1 MYKKALS
8 FVSITL
14 SVLFVFSFFGLCFY
28 AFAETEPTFENGDII
43 EFGTYPQNI
52 LDEEADADLILGLEK
67 LVPEDVSMWETSTY
81 IENEVYMHYK
91 DVVYDTVKYR
101 VINLDAFDTN
111 GYVINTHYWFKYEP
125 IKWKV
130 LDAECGIILSD
141 NIIDSKPLH
150 FVSYYDSKYNVFYGD
165 TDKTFYSNNY
175 SQSSLRKWLNDEFY
189 NTAFTLEEQAFITKH
204 TCDNSAYG
212 GFRINDSE
220 PLVTKDKVFILS
232 HSEVMNSDWGFS
244 ESTNDSD
251 SRIACGTE
259 YAISQDLDWSYGGK
273 SPWWL
278 RTPAGDSGK
287 SCIVAPNGILF
298 PSNYEAWG
306 FGYGGTKGSSSYDCG
321 VRPALQLS
329 KTPTGENTKC
339 IRYIEYGNYPQSR
352 LDEREDANLIS
363 ALNSLVPQDNKLWDS
378 YGYYSGTDED
388 FDGQMESKD
397 YMRYKD
403 VVYEG
408 NKYRAVVFDTYR
420 PAHTD
425 NESTETSFSYQNNNI
440 GGNKNKYTINTVYW
454 FKFEPIEWRV
464 LDPLTGL
471 AMCTSAIDSQAY
483 NNYILWFDV
492 NGDGDWDED
501 DLNYGDKDQTYYAN
515 DYENSSIRKWLN
527 EDFYN
532 TAFTYE
538 QRCNIKSTE
547 ISEFSLTD
555 KVFLLSLDEVNS
567 SEYGF
572 NTGNTV
578 IDKISHFMKSSDY
591 ARCQGCKMYNFSN
604 DQASDYYGNCPW
616 WLRSPNCDTE
626 ATRAYDEYGR
636 YSDYVVSQT
645 YLGVVPAIC
654 LSNIESDTSISTISA
669 PNMFAVTFDLN
680 GHGAALETQM
690 IEEGQKIIC
699 PAPNPAEKGFIFEG
713 WFTESECANEWD
725 FNNALV
731 DSITLYAKWIEC
743 THESS
748 TSQPTCTSGADCSL
762 CHAHLPSKGH
772 TIGNP
777 ITENETNP
785 SCIND
790 GSYDKVVYC
799 SVCGEELSRNTIS
812 VPRTGHKD
820 ENNDGVCDVCG
831 NKDEEINDISDL
843 EQAKNAV
850 INTGSDIKVEYRTT
864 VTVIATSNLPDGY
877 KLAVYEGKTKL
888 SVGTNKEVNVK
899 LGKITKDRAVTVKVI
914 GKDGQPLEDA
924 DEKTLT
930 IKVTDTSFFAKII
943 AIIKDLFGLIK
954 PVVIKP

>member
-1 MYKKALS
+1 MNKKALS
-8 FVSITL
+8 IVSITL
-14 SVLFVFSFFGLCFY
+14 CILFVFSAFSLCFY
-28 AFAETEPTFENGDII
+28 ASAESEPTFNNGDII
-43 EFGTYPQNI
+43 EFGSYPQSRLNE
-52 LDEEADADLILGLEK
+52 LEDAELISELER
-67 LVPEDVSMWETSTY
+67 LVPEDISLWKTSTY
-81 IENEVYMHYK
+81 LENKVYMHYI
-91 DVVYDTVKYR
+91 DVVYDSVKYR
-101 VINLDAFDTN
+101 VITLDAFDTN
-111 GYVINTHYWFKYEP
+111 GYVINTHYWFKFEP
-125 IKWKV
+125 IKWRV
-130 LDAECGIILSD
+130 LDSECGIILCDS
-141 NIIDSKPLH
+141 IIDSKPLH
-150 FVSYYDSKYNVFYGD
+150 FASYYDGNVFYGD
-165 TDKTFYSNNY
+165 ADKKFYPNNY
-175 SQSSLRKWLNDEFY
+175 SQSSLRKWLNDEFF
-189 NTAFTLEEQAFITKH
+189 NNAFTSNEQALITKY

-212 GFRINDSE
+212 DFRTNDSK

-232 HSEVMNSDWGFS
+232 HSEVMNSDWGF
-244 ESTNDSD
+244 NDSY

-259 YAISQDLDWSYGGK
+259 YAISQDLDWYYFGGNNA
-273 SPWWL
+273 PWWL
-278 RTPAGDSGK
+278 RTPANDSHS
-287 SCIVAPNGILF
+287 SCIVEPNGMLF
-298 PSNYEAWG
+298 PSYFVAYNVAH
-306 FGYGGTKGSSSYDCG
+306 GGTKGPSDYTCG
-321 VRPALQLS
+321 VRPALQLC

-352 LDEREDANLIS
+352 LNESEDSDLIS
-363 ALNSLVPQDNKLWDS
+363 ALNSLVPQDNSLWDS
-378 YGYYSGTDED
+378 YGYYSGTGEE
-388 FDGQMESKD
+388 FDGNMEPKD

-420 PAHTD
+420 PAYTD
-425 NESTETSFSYQNNNI
+425 YESTETSFSYQNSNI
-440 GGNKNKYTINTVYW
+440 GGDKNKYTINTVYW
-454 FKFEPIEWRV
+454 FRFEPIEWRV
-464 LDPLTGL
+464 LDPVTGL
-471 AMCTSAIDSQAY
+471 IMCDSAIDSQAY

-501 DLNYGDKDQTYYAN
+501 DLNYGDKDLTYFAN
-515 DYENSSIRKWLN
+515 DYKNSSIRKWLN

-538 QRCNIKSTE
+538 QRCNIRSTE

-555 KVFLLSLDEVNS
+555 KVFLLSLDDVNS

-572 NTGNTV
+572 NTGNAEK
-578 IDKISHFMKSSDY
+578 DKFSHFMKSSDY
-591 ARCQGCKMYNFSN
+591 ARCQGCKMYDFSN
-604 DQASDYYGNCPW
+604 DQYSSYYGNCPW
-616 WLRSPNCDTE
+616 WLRSPNDDTE
-626 ATRAYDEYGR
+626 ATKAYDECGR
-636 YSDYVVSQT
+636 YLGYDVNQT

-669 PNMFAVTFDLN
+669 PNRFAVTFDLN
-680 GHGAALETQM
+680 GHGVALETQM

-713 WFTESECANEWD
+713 WFTESECANKWD
-725 FNNALV
+725 FNKALV

-864 VTVIATSNLPDGY
+864 VTVIATSNLPDEY
-877 KLAVYEGKTKL
+877 KLAVYEGKTQL